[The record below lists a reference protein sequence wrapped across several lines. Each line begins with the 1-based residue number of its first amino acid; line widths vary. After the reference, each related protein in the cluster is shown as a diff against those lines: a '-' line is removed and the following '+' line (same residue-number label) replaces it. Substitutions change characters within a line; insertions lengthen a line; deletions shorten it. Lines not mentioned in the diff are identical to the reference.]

1 MNTTRPPC
9 LGHIAPVRSVR
20 ITRWRIGQA
29 HAATEIPE
37 PRVVAKRVPLG
48 FLEKQKTW
56 APLRVGV
63 LQAAGPRLSL
73 RVCLGVALQQHLQP
87 LGMGSQEQSLE
98 SSPSRALASWRSAV
112 SNPSVN
118 QPQIASSLRRA
129 ALRSPGRPDV
139 VAVGTQRPDEAW
151 PQRCADLHEMPG
163 DLRIARGAI
172 GTVLTWYDKGVPLV
186 HRKQVEKRDRSV
198 VLVHHTCRRSPRHDV
213 TEDAAR
219 HFRFP
224 TRQEDSPHLS
234 RTVIASDMDRFR
246 PVQTEP

>member
-1 MNTTRPPC
+1 MSCRYRAGSPATPRPARRAEGTKAIASPAPRGSEPNAPRRGATTRLSQTRPCPHCIAFATPPR
-9 LGHIAPVRSVR
+9 HRSSAN
-20 ITRWRIGQA
+20 RWTAGR
-29 HAATEIPE
+29 
-37 PRVVAKRVPLG
+37 
-48 FLEKQKTW
+48 
-56 APLRVGV
+56 
-63 LQAAGPRLSL
+63 AGPRGGRDL
-73 RVCLGVALQQHLQP
+73 
-87 LGMGSQEQSLE
+87 EQSLE

-219 HFRFP
+219 HSRFP
-224 TRQEDSPHLS
+224 TRQENR
-234 RTVIASDMDRFR
+234 RT
-246 PVQTEP
+246 